1 MCQTTFISHNIVK
14 LGTRSYKHS
23 LEALA
28 PNEYGINQLRCLN
41 RDLDSF
47 YVFLYGQCNSITEHD
62 YNVFGKQLTSMLGA
76 LKMLYSSCK
85 QMAKESS
92 MSVEVEKLKKNYSA
106 LKELSNDIRNYKI
119 KAPKDQEWSKL
130 LSDASL
136 ALKNLSH
143 D

>member
-1 MCQTTFISHNIVK
+1 MCQTSIISHNIVK

-28 PNEYGINQLRCLN
+28 PNEYGINQLRSLN

-47 YVFLYGQCNSITEHD
+47 YVFLYGQCNSITERD
-62 YNVFGKQLTSMLGA
+62 YHVFGKQLTSMLGA

-85 QMAKESS
+85 QMVHEAA
-92 MSVEVEKLKKNYSA
+92 MLVEVEKLKKNYSA
-106 LKELSNDIRNYKI
+106 LKELSNDIQNYKI
-119 KAPKDQEWSKL
+119 KAPKDPEWSEL
-130 LSDASL
+130 LSDASIALNKL
-136 ALKNLSH
+136 AH

>member
-1 MCQTTFISHNIVK
+1 MCQTTIISHNIVK

-28 PNEYGINQLRCLN
+28 PNEYGIKQLRSLN

-47 YVFLYGQCNSITEHD
+47 YVFLYSQCNSITEHD
-62 YNVFGKQLTSMLGA
+62 YHVFGKQLISMLGA
-76 LKMLYSSCK
+76 LKMLYTSCK
-85 QMAKESS
+85 QMTKEAS
-92 MSVEVEKLKKNYSA
+92 MSIEVEKLKKNYSA
-106 LKELSNDIRNYKI
+106 LKELSNDIQNYKV
-119 KAPKDQEWSKL
+119 KAPKDQEWSSL

-136 ALKNLSH
+136 ALKNIAH